1 MAWIELHQTLPT
13 NKKTM
18 RLSIILN
25 IDAVQAVGHLC
36 FLWLWAIDN
45 APDGN
50 LSNFYNGEIA
60 LVAGWKG
67 DPDDFVNALIKSGF
81 VNENKSLHD
90 WYDYAGKLIEK
101 RREDADRKRTARE
114 KTEEIRKK
122 SAGRPADI
130 QRTSEINPCDGAGN
144 TTLHNTTVPYPTVPL
159 KNSGGGGEEQDYDI
173 KDVYKTAWGKEP
185 KEIEVSTLIGLMQGL
200 HITAKDNQEGITADD
215 VELLTISLEIAAK
228 ADKCNLAYLTGIY
241 KKYAERGISNT
252 DTYYGYELKTG
263 RNK

>member
-101 RREDADRKRTARE
+101 RRDDADRKRTARE

-144 TTLHNTTVPYPTVPL
+144 STVPNRTVPNQTYDVVV
-159 KNSGGGGEEQDYDI
+159 KGEKFINID
-173 KDVYKTAWGKEP
+173 KDERTRAEIASAWGREP
-185 KEIEVSTLIGLMQGL
+185 SPTEIRK
-200 HITAKDNQEGITADD
+200 A
-215 VELLTISLEIAAK
+215 ISLMENLGDEVNPESLKLLAIALRICVERSA
-228 ADKCNLAYLTGIY
+228 CNVAFLTGIY
-241 KKYAERGISNT
+241 NNFRDRGIKT
-252 DTYYGYELKTG
+252 VADYYDYEQGG
-263 RNK
+263 RHEG